1 MFNKNKKYILDGGG
15 GQTLLDLGLKPL
27 GALWSATALIDEKY
41 NHLVTKMHQQFIDAG
56 SDLIVT
62 NNFSVRKIRLKEFN
76 KVHMFEEA
84 LLKAALLAKKAKEDS
99 GKKDLIIAG
108 SMPSKGI
115 VYSAQKMLDD
125 KEVYEEHFK
134 TAEILN
140 SHVDIFYLDVLSSIS
155 EVRIAFDALKNLIN
169 QF

>member
-76 KVHMFEEA
+76 KVHMFEET
-84 LLKAALLAKKAKEDS
+84 LLKAALLAKKA
-99 GKKDLIIAG
+99 
-108 SMPSKGI
+108 
-115 VYSAQKMLDD
+115 
-125 KEVYEEHFK
+125 
-134 TAEILN
+134 
-140 SHVDIFYLDVLSSIS
+140 
-155 EVRIAFDALKNLIN
+155 
-169 QF
+169 